1 MKKQSIALLSALIVG
16 ALSLSAQTNASMPAP
31 APAAP
36 SVAVTVTPA
45 FVSQYMFRGQRLGGL
60 SFQPVVEAT
69 YGNFGAGVW
78 SNIPISDK
86 VAGVSDPE
94 IDPYAYYTFT
104 LSDSLSIVPGVTL
117 YTYPN
122 ASTNNGFYRST
133 FEPSVALN
141 YTINGL
147 KLTPK
152 LYYDFNLKGPTLEL
166 TAFYAVPL
174 KDMGT
179 ELDFS
184 ATYGTYK
191 WDEYAK
197 DSIPSTKAWG
207 DYWSLG
213 VALPFQ
219 LNPQSKLVV
228 GFAYT
233 KGDSAYVKVG
243 SRPKFSNTTAVGR
256 GVVSVSYS
264 YSF

>member
-1 MKKQSIALLSALIVG
+1 MNKQSIALLSALTIG
-16 ALSLSAQTNASMPAP
+16 ALSLSAQTTPAPVP

-36 SVAVTVTPA
+36 SLAVTLTPT

-60 SFQPVVEAT
+60 SFEPVVEAT
-69 YGNFGAGVW
+69 YGDFGLGVW
-78 SNIPISDK
+78 SNFPVSDK
-86 VAGVSDPE
+86 VVGVSDPE
-94 IDPYAYYTFT
+94 IDPYGYYTIT
-104 LSDSLSIVPGVTL
+104 INDSLSIVPGFTW

-122 ASTNNGFYRST
+122 ADTHNGFYRST
-133 FEPSVALN
+133 FEPSLALN
-141 YTINGL
+141 YTISGL

-152 LYYDFNLKGPTLEL
+152 LYYDCNLKGPTLEL

-174 KDMGT
+174 KDLGT
-179 ELDFS
+179 ELDF
-184 ATYGTYK
+184 TGVYGTYK
-191 WDEYAK
+191 LDEFAK
-197 DSIPSTKAWG
+197 DSVPSTKAWG

-219 LNPQSKLVV
+219 INKVSKLSV

-243 SRPKFSNTTAVGR
+243 RTPKFSNTSAVGR

-264 YSF
+264 CSF